1 MYVNC
6 IIPVLAFL
14 EAYIT
19 PENRTIQ
26 LATELWPLL
35 WPLLLSFLSVT
46 ADVRLRRSGSEISM
60 PEREIHAS
68 FMCVCMCA
76 HLRACRFLTSSKAV

>member
-19 PENRTIQ
+19 PETRTIQ

-35 WPLLLSFLSVT
+35 LPHLLLSFSLVIV
-46 ADVRLRRSGSEISM
+46 DVRLRRSGSEISM

-68 FMCVCMCA
+68 FMCVCVCPFVCMQIFD
-76 HLRACRFLTSSKAV
+76 L

>member
-35 WPLLLSFLSVT
+35 WPRLLLSFSLVI

-60 PEREIHAS
+60 PEGEIHAS
-68 FMCVCMCA
+68 FMCMPICVYA
-76 HLRACRFLTSSKAV
+76 HLCACNF

>member
-1 MYVNC
+1 MYVNG

-35 WPLLLSFLSVT
+35 LPHLLLSFSLVI
-46 ADVRLRRSGSEISM
+46 ADVKLRRSGSEISM

-68 FMCVCMCA
+68 FMCVCVCPFVCMQTFD
-76 HLRACRFLTSSKAV
+76 L

>member
-35 WPLLLSFLSVT
+35 LPHLLLSFSLVI
-46 ADVRLRRSGSEISM
+46 ADVKLRRSGSEISM

-68 FMCVCMCA
+68 FMCVCVCPFVCMQTFD
-76 HLRACRFLTSSKAV
+76 L

>member
-6 IIPVLAFL
+6 IIPLLAFL

-35 WPLLLSFLSVT
+35 WPHLLLSFSLVI
-46 ADVRLRRSGSEISM
+46 ADVRLRRSGSEINM
-60 PEREIHAS
+60 TEREIHAS
-68 FMCVCMCA
+68 FMCMCMCVCPFVCMQIFD
-76 HLRACRFLTSSKAV
+76 L

>member
-35 WPLLLSFLSVT
+35 SPRLLLSFSLVI

-60 PEREIHAS
+60 LEREIHAS
-68 FMCVCMCA
+68 IMCVCVCVCPFVCMQIFD
-76 HLRACRFLTSSKAV
+76 L

>member
-14 EAYIT
+14 EAHIT

-35 WPLLLSFLSVT
+35 LPHLLLSFSLVI

-68 FMCVCMCA
+68 FMCVCVCPFVCMQIFD
-76 HLRACRFLTSSKAV
+76 L